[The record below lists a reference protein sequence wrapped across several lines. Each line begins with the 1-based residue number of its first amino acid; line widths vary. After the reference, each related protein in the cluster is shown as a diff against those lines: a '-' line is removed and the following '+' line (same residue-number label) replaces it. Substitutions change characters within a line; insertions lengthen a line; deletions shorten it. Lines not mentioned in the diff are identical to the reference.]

1 MDAYIIIGNPNT
13 RKASVVRS
21 LTGCFNRN
29 LRDIAVPGTKAP
41 LRLYARVGALQE
53 TRTRPEDFIAEV
65 AGKRCQAVLC
75 CLSPSAHAREPMLFP
90 DAPSYLNQLTAAGW
104 RLRSIAVLG
113 QNTGGVRAQNLQQF
127 IQAGIA
133 PINAT
138 AAAVRAHFGW
148 A

>member
-1 MDAYIIIGNPNT
+1 
-13 RKASVVRS
+13 
-21 LTGCFNRN
+21 
-29 LRDIAVPGTKAP
+29 
-41 LRLYARVGALQE
+41 
-53 TRTRPEDFIAEV
+53 
-65 AGKRCQAVLC
+65 
-75 CLSPSAHAREPMLFP
+75 MLFP
-90 DAPSYLNQLTAAGW
+90 DAPSYLNQLKAAGW
-104 RLRSIAVLG
+104 RIRSIAVLG